1 MKTTEKVFFD
11 IKEEKFKYLQRED
24 TRQNKVDLIQLYKK
38 LNQAKKLSLYNNT
51 KIIFS
56 LITCLVVFFIISLKF

>member
-24 TRQNKVDLIQLYKK
+24 IRQNKVDLIQLYKK